1 MLLPIHL
8 KITFTT
14 AQTVPNADL
23 GQLNFRLLNYLYEC
37 AMGLYDCRVC
47 PDCLI
52 AYDAYIGSHIGC
64 ALLIQLSGLF
74 FPFICSTTPASP
86 TVIDQ
91 LNQQSAT
98 LWGLCLY
105 AIDQVS
111 SDTTIYCSPSNSGNF
126 GRSQAYIRWSTW
138 PLHNW
143 RERL

>member
-8 KITFTT
+8 KITFPTT
-14 AQTVPNADL
+14 QTVPNADL

-37 AMGLYDCRVC
+37 AMGLYDSRVC
-47 PDCLI
+47 LDCLI

-91 LNQQSAT
+91 LKSNQLGNADFAYMRSIRYPVISLYLAFPVT
-98 LWGLCLY
+98 LRIL
-105 AIDQVS
+105 VEVKR
-111 SDTTIYCSPSNSGNF
+111 T
-126 GRSQAYIRWSTW
+126 
-138 PLHNW
+138 
-143 RERL
+143 